1 MAHDV
6 FISYASG
13 DKAVADAACATLE
26 GRRIRCW
33 IAPRDI
39 LAGAD
44 WGDAITEAISECQVM
59 VLVFSGRSNESDRVR
74 DEVVMAADEGKPGA
88 EAAAEEGQAPAEEAP
103 AGEASTYE
111 GHGGF
116 GDPLGSGGTGPDRAV
131 PGASATG
138 PWQLT
143 LTHTFNRTRNQAVVS
158 QRSSVNLALG
168 MSVTA
173 GWRLQ
178 YSVYYD
184 LTERAVTSQGYSLGR
199 DLHCWQASLERRTSG
214 GRSSYYFRIAVK
226 DLPDIKYERRRS

>member
-74 DEVVMAADEGKPGA
+74 DEVVMAADEGKPILPFRV
-88 EAAAEEGQAPAEEAP
+88 EDAAPP
-103 AGEASTYE
+103 
-111 GHGGF
+111 
-116 GDPLGSGGTGPDRAV
+116 GPVDIRAV
-131 PGASATG
+131 G
-138 PWQLT
+138 PP
-143 LTHTFNRTRNQAVVS
+143 
-158 QRSSVNLALG
+158 QRP
-168 MSVTA
+168 
-173 GWRLQ
+173 
-178 YSVYYD
+178 
-184 LTERAVTSQGYSLGR
+184 
-199 DLHCWQASLERRTSG
+199 C
-214 GRSSYYFRIAVK
+214 
-226 DLPDIKYERRRS
+226 